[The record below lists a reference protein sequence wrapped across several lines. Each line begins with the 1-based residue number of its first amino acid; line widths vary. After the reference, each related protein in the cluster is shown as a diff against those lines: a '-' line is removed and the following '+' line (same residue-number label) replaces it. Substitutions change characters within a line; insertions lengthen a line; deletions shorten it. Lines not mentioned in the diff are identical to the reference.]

1 MLIARL
7 AFLISILSF
16 VVGLQK
22 LETTASS
29 TTTKTTRTLDAV
41 SYCQPSGGYCR
52 MHVDCCSGMCIQ
64 VSAECR

>member
-7 AFLISILSF
+7 AILISFLGC
-16 VVGLQK
+16 VAGLQK
-22 LETTASS
+22 LKTTAGS

-52 MHVDCCSGMCIQ
+52 IHVDCCSGMCIQ